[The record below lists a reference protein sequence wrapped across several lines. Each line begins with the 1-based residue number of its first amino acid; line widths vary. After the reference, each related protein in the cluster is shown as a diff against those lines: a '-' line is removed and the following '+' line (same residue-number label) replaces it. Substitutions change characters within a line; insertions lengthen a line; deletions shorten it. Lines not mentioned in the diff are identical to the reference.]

1 MNLNSVRISYV
12 SILDLHNFPLLL
24 SFIKFFLCPPPLLHL
39 NFTTIYKIIVLYLL
53 SVSVFLS
60 FSVVYMHSMF
70 GVGGYVLTHR
80 MEGTVRERCP
90 RLLDTA
96 GRLIALGRTC
106 VLGRPGLRKGRQCK
120 HTSSN
125 YLLSNYSAPGFLLGA
140 RILDG
145 RHLICICGSLRKR
158 GSDISRG
165 WRWKG
170 SLNSNQVFYGEP

>member
-1 MNLNSVRISYV
+1 MWDSS
-12 SILDLHNFPLLL
+12 L
-24 SFIKFFLCPPPLLHL
+24 S
-39 NFTTIYKIIVLYLL
+39 L
-53 SVSVFLS
+53 SVLLSVFLS

-165 WRWKG
+165 
-170 SLNSNQVFYGEP
+170 